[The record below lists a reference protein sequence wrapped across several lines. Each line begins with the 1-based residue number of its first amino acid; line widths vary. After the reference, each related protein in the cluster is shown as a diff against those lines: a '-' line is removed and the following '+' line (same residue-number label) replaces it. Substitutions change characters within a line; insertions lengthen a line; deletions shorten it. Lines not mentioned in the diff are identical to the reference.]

1 MLLSKPPEKPWY
13 DSTHSP
19 VFQPPHWINVFFFFW
34 KDAGIATP
42 CFVSDVMNDLDASE
56 SGGKDKY
63 DVLRNCA
70 GMGHAGEFP
79 NQTFCDSPVNHLH
92 ILINSIL

>member
-1 MLLSKPPEKPWY
+1 
-13 DSTHSP
+13 
-19 VFQPPHWINVFFFFW
+19 
-34 KDAGIATP
+34 
-42 CFVSDVMNDLDASE
+42 MNDLDASE

>member
-1 MLLSKPPEKPWY
+1 
-13 DSTHSP
+13 
-19 VFQPPHWINVFFFFW
+19 
-34 KDAGIATP
+34 
-42 CFVSDVMNDLDASE
+42 MNDLDASE

-79 NQTFCDSPVNHLH
+79 NHPLCDSPVNHLTYTYQ
-92 ILINSIL
+92 LYFVKPELKV